1 MNTFRNHITTIV
13 LCEFLGLSS
22 LVAVGQAT
30 FQNLG
35 FESANLPII
44 PSGSF
49 GGYVPVAN
57 GLPGWNVY
65 LGTSQQAQVLHNS
78 VTLGASVVGIMG
90 PDFSF
95 LTRIQGSYTA
105 LLIGGLNS
113 STGNNLDAS
122 IAQTGTIPGS
132 TRSIQFKA
140 NPGNGDFI
148 ISMGGQSIPVVALQ
162 SLLNSTL
169 FGGDISSFA
178 GQTAELRITAVSDA
192 INHGLNVFT
201 IDSILFSTQSV
212 PEPSSYFLFGCG
224 ILFLAFGRGAFQKQR

>member
-1 MNTFRNHITTIV
+1 MNTFKNHITTTV
-13 LCEFLGLSS
+13 LCGSLGLSS
-22 LVAVGQAT
+22 LVVSGQGI

-35 FESANLPII
+35 FESANLPTI

-49 GGYVPVAN
+49 GGFVPVTA
-57 GLPGWNVY
+57 GLPGWNAY
-65 LGTSQQAQVLHNS
+65 LGTNLQAQVLHNS

-105 LLIGGLNS
+105 LLIGGVNPN
-113 STGNNLDAS
+113 TGNVDAS

-132 TRSIQFKA
+132 ARSIQFKA

-148 ISMGGQSIPVVALQ
+148 ISMGGQSIPVIALQ
-162 SLLNSTL
+162 SLPNSTL

-178 GQTAELRITAVSDA
+178 GQTTELRITAVSDYL
-192 INHGLNVFT
+192 NRGLNVFT
-201 IDSILFSTQSV
+201 IDSILFSNQSV
-212 PEPSSYFLFGCG
+212 PEPGSYFLFGCG
-224 ILFLAFGRGAFQKQR
+224 ILFLAFRRGAFKRKQ